1 MDIICFS
8 HIKWNFVYQRP
19 QHLLYRFAV
28 DNRVF
33 IIEEP
38 IIETSSSETS
48 SSDYYE
54 ITRPDEKS
62 NLRVVTMHISQG
74 DSILKTNSTIKAVLD
89 SMIYANS
96 IKNYISWY
104 YTPMALSYSEQLNP
118 VITIYDCMDE
128 LSAFKFA
135 PAGLKEWEQKLFLQA
150 DLVFTGGY
158 SLYNEKKHLHHNI
171 HPFPSSIDHSHFLQS
186 RTLRDEPSDQ
196 ASIPHPRFGFY
207 GVIDERFHL
216 DLISELAALRPEW
229 HFVLIGPIAKIDPA
243 TLPQSPNIHYPG
255 RKEYKDLPAYLAGW
269 DVAILPF
276 ELNDSTRFISPTKTP
291 EYLAGG
297 KPVISTSI
305 TDVVNPYAKMGLVHI
320 ADNATDFIK
329 AAETIFNM
337 EDKDEW
343 LAQVDAFL
351 STISWNKTW
360 AQMSELIN
368 ETIEKKTIIKPTKP
382 KIYV

>member
-8 HIKWNFVYQRP
+8 HIRWDFVYQRP
-19 QHLLYRFAV
+19 QHLLNRFAV
-28 DNRVF
+28 NNRVF

-38 IIETSSSETS
+38 IFEISSA
-48 SSDYYE
+48 DYYE
-54 ITRPDEKS
+54 IIRQDEES
-62 NLRVVTMHISQG
+62 NIWVVTLHTSPN
-74 DSILKTNSTIKAVLD
+74 DSILKTNIALAD
-89 SMIYANS
+89 LLNSMIHAHS
-96 IKNYISWY
+96 VKNYISWY
-104 YTPMALSYSEQLNP
+104 YTPMALPYSEHLSP
-118 VITIYDCMDE
+118 IITIYDCMDE

-135 PAGLKEWEQKLFLQA
+135 PPGLKQWEQKLLSQA

-171 HPFPSSIDHSHFLQS
+171 HPFPSSVDHAHFMQA
-186 RTLRDEPSDQ
+186 RMLREEPIDQ

-216 DLISELAALRPEW
+216 ALIDELATLRPEW
-229 HFVLIGPIAKIDPA
+229 HFVLIGPIAKIDA
-243 TLPQSPNIHYPG
+243 AALPQKPNIHYPG
-255 RKEYKDLPAYLAGW
+255 RKEYKDLPRYLAGW
-269 DVAILPF
+269 DIAILPF

-305 TDVVNPYAKMGLVHI
+305 TDVVNPYGKKGLVHI
-320 ADNATDFIK
+320 ADNAEQFIK
-329 AAETIFNM
+329 AAESIFDMTNK
-337 EDKDEW
+337 EEW
-343 LAQVDAFL
+343 LEHVDAFL

-360 AQMSELIN
+360 AQMSELIK
-368 ETIEKKTIIKPTKP
+368 EAIEKKSILKPNKK

>member
-1 MDIICFS
+1 
-8 HIKWNFVYQRP
+8 
-19 QHLLYRFAV
+19 
-28 DNRVF
+28 
-33 IIEEP
+33 
-38 IIETSSSETS
+38 
-48 SSDYYE
+48 
-54 ITRPDEKS
+54 
-62 NLRVVTMHISQG
+62 
-74 DSILKTNSTIKAVLD
+74 
-89 SMIYANS
+89 
-96 IKNYISWY
+96 
-104 YTPMALSYSEQLNP
+104 
-118 VITIYDCMDE
+118 
-128 LSAFKFA
+128 
-135 PAGLKEWEQKLFLQA
+135 
-150 DLVFTGGY
+150 
-158 SLYNEKKHLHHNI
+158 
-171 HPFPSSIDHSHFLQS
+171 
-186 RTLRDEPSDQ
+186 
-196 ASIPHPRFGFY
+196 
-207 GVIDERFHL
+207 
-216 DLISELAALRPEW
+216 LRPEW

-368 ETIEKKTIIKPTKP
+368 ETIEKKTIIKPTKQ